1 VVLVVEGDEIWQ
13 LILRADE
20 LVKYSA
26 GEGTL
31 RRGQAVEL
39 PVRALEAAEAAGE
52 PRLAAGEPR
61 LAAGEPRLAANV
73 RVRLGD
79 LGAEA
84 PPEQG

>member
-26 GEGTL
+26 GEGTP

-39 PVRALEAAEAAGE
+39 PVRASEAAEAAGE
-52 PRLAAGEPR
+52 PRLAAN
-61 LAAGEPRLAANV
+61 A

-84 PPEQG
+84 PPAQG